1 MSVRPAQMIYQ
12 KTHIKPNPNLK
23 RGFNDD
29 AGSYLSSSS
38 SNSLVLRQLVSPKV
52 SLFILY

>member
-23 RGFNDD
+23 E
-29 AGSYLSSSS
+29 ASTTT
-38 SNSLVLRQLVSPKV
+38 LVLISPPPPQTPSFSVS
-52 SLFILY
+52 